1 MKNLFHL
8 LLGSMLIWLP
18 VRGIS
23 QPGAEWWQPS
33 SARGTDPMQWVQ
45 PTSQQAIYQL
55 DLSALSNW
63 LVQAPEEFNARGQA
77 LTITLP
83 TPDGTLERFQ
93 VVRTHVLAPD
103 LGARYPSIMTFLGQG
118 VDDPQA
124 TIRCDVTEQGF
135 HGIVMGAEGTF
146 FIEPLTLQSNEHYQ
160 VYRYQNIVRQNSL
173 GCGVDEHLLKEAEG
187 ALPDLDSGHSD
198 DEHAQRQDGTDDL
211 ESGDQLYT
219 YNLAVSC
226 DFRYCNSVTAGNPTV
241 SGALSALTT
250 TINQVNAIYER
261 DLTIRFQLNSNN
273 DQLMF
278 INQSTDP
285 FALSGSTG
293 DPSTMITENPQVIDS
308 RIGIGSYDIGHTFT
322 SINSSTA
329 GAAGVGYFFSV
340 CATGS
345 GQGLGDPHKANGAS
359 AGQTLPAGA
368 QFLETVTHE
377 FGHQFNGRHS
387 FNTNDPQCSGPRDPT
402 RPFEPASG
410 STIMSY
416 AGLCGLNLQQ
426 SSDLYFNTG
435 SYETMYN
442 FSRTG
447 TPCVG
452 LSNTGNTAPV
462 IDAGITG
469 TTIPKETPFELT
481 ASATD
486 AEDMSLTYC
495 WEQADIGPAGNPDNP
510 AGNAP
515 IFRSFSPSANPTRVF
530 PSLSSILNGTTIF
543 GETYP
548 TYGRDLTFRVT
559 VRDNHPGAGGVGYE
573 EVQFDVSNI
582 AGPFLVSSPN
592 GAETLIGGAVAE
604 ITWDPANTDAN
615 PVNCAAVDIYLST
628 NGGFNY
634 PILLASQVP
643 NDGSQEVFMPDL
655 PGSDN
660 RIKIKASEN
669 IFFDLSD
676 NNFTIQSAAAPD
688 LALLSER
695 EEIVICPSAV
705 ATFELYTS
713 GIGGFSGAFNL
724 QTSGLPGGITLSSIP
739 AQPEVGDTVLVT
751 LTADDTVSQGM
762 ISFGLFATAPG
773 VSESVILDLQI
784 DDGLPLAPGIATP
797 LNGAPD
803 QPRRPNLAWQSTPN
817 ATGYRFE
824 LAADPSFSTL
834 LESSDQ
840 LGTNYQVVNALDPQ
854 GVYFWRVAATSDCGQ
869 GAFSRLGAIQV
880 GNCETFAPTD
890 LPQTIPQFGS
900 PAVVSSSVSVTN
912 SNIISSLAVRNIQ
925 GTHDDVNEL
934 TFVFRKSG
942 GGEATLI
949 SRPCPLGAANF
960 NLSFAD
966 LPQTVFPPCP
976 PTDGGTYQPTDPLS
990 VFAGSPASGNYS
1002 LRIIDSV
1009 NFGIGQFDN
1018 WELEMCFE
1026 GSDPLTVGA
1035 NDTLYLLRGEE
1046 KTIDNSLL
1054 QVTSNSSAPS
1064 AVTYTLSSLPAYGTL
1079 KRNGIALS
1087 LGDPFTQADIDNGL
1101 ISYEQD
1107 GSQQP
1112 FDAFDYST
1120 LDQNN
1125 GWSGLQTFN
1134 VRVTDVVSVAKATT
1148 KPLRIFPNPTD
1159 DKLTVALPDGLQEAQ
1174 VTLFNQQGQQLQQ
1187 RQVRGQ
1193 QALSL
1198 SLGNYPA
1205 GLYLVRVQAEG
1216 RTWVEKVQVK

>member
-1 MKNLFHL
+1 
-8 LLGSMLIWLP
+8 MLIWLP
-18 VRGIS
+18 VGGIS

-33 SARGTDPMQWVQ
+33 SARGIDPAQWVQ
-45 PTSQQAIYQL
+45 PTRQQAIYQL
-55 DLSALSNW
+55 NLPALSNW
-63 LVQAPEEFNARGQA
+63 LGQAPEEFDPRGQA

-83 TPDGTLERFQ
+83 NPEGALQQFQ
-93 VVRTHVLAPD
+93 VMRTHVLAPD
-103 LGARYPSIMTFLGQG
+103 LGARFPSIMTWVGQG

-135 HGIVMGAEGTF
+135 HAIILGSEGIQ
-146 FIEPLTLQSNEHYQ
+146 FIEPLTLQTTAHYQ
-160 VYRYQNIVRQNSL
+160 VYRYREVIRQESL
-173 GCGVDEHLLKEAEG
+173 GCGVDEHLLEQAEG
-187 ALPDLDSGHSD
+187 LLPAWDTDSDSDPDHS
-198 DEHAQRQDGTDDL
+198 QRQDEPEDF

-226 DFRYCNSVTAGNPTV
+226 DFRYCNSVTAGNPNV

-345 GQGLGDPHKANGAS
+345 GQSLGNPHKANGAS

-387 FNTNDPQCSGPRDPT
+387 FNTNDPQCNGPRDPT

-426 SSDLYFNTG
+426 SSDLYFNAG
-435 SYETMYN
+435 SYETMHN

-462 IDAGITG
+462 IDPGFTG
-469 TTIPKETPFELT
+469 TAIPKETPFELI
-481 ASATD
+481 AVATD
-486 AEDMSLTYC
+486 AEDMNLTYC

-510 AGNAP
+510 VGNAP
-515 IFRSFSPSANPTRVF
+515 IFRSFPPSTSPIRIF
-530 PSLSSILNGTTIF
+530 PRLNSILNGTTIF

-548 TYGRDLTFRVT
+548 TYARDLTFRVT
-559 VRDNHPGAGGVGYE
+559 VRDNHPGAGGVSYE
-573 EVQFDVSNI
+573 EVQFDVSNT
-582 AGPFLVSSPN
+582 AGPFLVDFPN
-592 GAETLIGGAVAE
+592 GAETLTAGGVTE
-604 ITWDPANTDAN
+604 IIWDPANTDAN
-615 PVNCAAVDIYLST
+615 PVNCATVDIYLST
-628 NGGFNY
+628 DGGFNY
-634 PILLASQVP
+634 PTLLASQVP
-643 NDGSQEVFMPDL
+643 NDGSERVFMPDL
-655 PGSDN
+655 PGNNN

-676 NNFTIQSAAAPD
+676 DNFTIEAGAFPD
-688 LALLSER
+688 LALLLER

-705 ATFELYTS
+705 ATFELYSS
-713 GIGGFSGAFNL
+713 GIGGFAGAFNL
-724 QTSGLPGGITLSSIP
+724 QASGLPSGISLSSVP
-739 AQPEVGDTVLVT
+739 AQPEAGDTVLVT
-751 LTADDTVSQGM
+751 LTADDTISQGLL
-762 ISFGLFATAPG
+762 SFVLFASAPG
-773 VSESVILDLQI
+773 VSESLILNLRI
-784 DDGLPLAPGIATP
+784 DEGLPAAPNIAAP
-797 LNGAPD
+797 LNGAFD
-803 QPRRPNLAWQSTPN
+803 QASRPNLAWQNIPN

-824 LAADPSFSTL
+824 LSDDPSFSTL

-840 LGTNYQVVNALDPQ
+840 IGTNYQVVDPLDAQ
-854 GVYFWRVAATSDCGQ
+854 GVYFWRVAAISDCGQ

-880 GNCETFAPTD
+880 GNCESFLPTD
-890 LPQTIPQFGS
+890 LPQTIPPFGS

-912 SNIISSLAVRNIQ
+912 PNTISSLAVRNLQ
-925 GTHDDVNEL
+925 GTHDNVNEL
-934 TFVFRKSG
+934 TFTLRKSG
-942 GGEATLI
+942 GGSATLI
-949 SRPCPLGAANF
+949 SRPCALGAENF

-966 LPQTVFPPCP
+966 LPQAVFPPCP
-976 PTDGGTYQPTDPLS
+976 PTDGGTYQPSEPLS
-990 VFAGSPASGNYS
+990 VFAGGPASGNYS

-1009 NFGIGQFDN
+1009 NFGDGQLDN

-1026 GSDPLTVGA
+1026 GGDPLTVGV

-1046 KTIDNSLL
+1046 KTIDNALL
-1054 QVTSNSSAPS
+1054 QVNSNSSAAS
-1064 AVTYTLSSLPAYGTL
+1064 AVTYTLSSLPAYGSL
-1079 KRNGIALS
+1079 KRDGIE
-1087 LGDPFTQADIDNGL
+1087 LGLGEVFTQADIDNGL
-1101 ISYEQD
+1101 ISYAQD
-1107 GSQQP
+1107 GSQQA
-1112 FDAFDYST
+1112 FDAFTYST

-1125 GWSGLQTFN
+1125 GWSGLQRFN
-1134 VRVTDVVSVAKATT
+1134 IRVTDVVSIAQASVE
-1148 KPLRIFPNPTD
+1148 PLRIFPNPTD
-1159 DKLTVALPDGLQEAQ
+1159 GKLTVALPDGLREAH
-1174 VTLFNQQGQQLQQ
+1174 VSLFNQQGEQLQQ
-1187 RQVRGQ
+1187 RQVRGE

-1198 SLGNYPA
+1198 SLGQYPA
-1205 GLYLVRVQAEG
+1205 GLYLLRVRAQG
-1216 RTWVEKVQVK
+1216 RTWAEKVQVK